1 MNNISNINEISEI
14 NKVVDN
20 IILNPLKFD
29 VKSKIVNNY
38 RVITIITNTK
48 DKELLID
55 YYIRRFKYLNI
66 YFKREVIINKV
77 GTDHIWFLI
86 D

>member
-1 MNNISNINEISEI
+1 MSKMSEI
-14 NKVVDN
+14 NKVIDN

-29 VKSKIVNNY
+29 VKSKIVNEY
-38 RVITIITNTK
+38 RVVTIIANTK
-48 DKELLID
+48 DKELIMD

-66 YFKREVIINKV
+66 YFRREIIINKL
-77 GTDHIWFLI
+77 GTEHVWFLI